1 MTQPTNISE
10 LRSRAEAG
18 DPRAQYMLAATLAS
32 SGVRDEADRWLHEA
46 AKNGEAD
53 ASYTLA
59 TRHLQTHKGA
69 VQALS
74 LLQGAAQRESNVAKR
89 LLAVLYAEGL
99 GVEAD
104 WRGAVMLVVDA
115 ARKGEI
121 EAQREIA
128 MLLLLANPDDAD
140 AMHLLENAANRD
152 AIAAAVYARRSINSG
167 LQDERTRSVI
177 EQLGAMR
184 YPNAAA
190 LYAAFNAASHLSAP
204 RVENRKHAPI
214 VWDGVL
220 QKLTDN
226 SPSAM
231 PAAESLCVEPEAIV
245 FRQAFSPEAC
255 EYIIAAAGRRL
266 APSQT
271 VDPGTGAS
279 RRDAYRTSL
288 TATLGPV
295 DLDLALV
302 AFNRRIARIAGNP
315 HCNGEFLSVLHYSP
329 GQEYKPHF
337 DWLPP
342 GEDFDRGGQRV
353 TTALLYL
360 NEDYEGGETHFLNPD
375 IEFKGAPG
383 DLLVFQNALAD
394 GSADKVSRHASR
406 PVTSGVKWIAS
417 KWFRGKKYNF

>member
-1 MTQPTNISE
+1 MTQPNIIE
-10 LRSRAEAG
+10 LRNRAEAG
-18 DPRAQYMLAATLAS
+18 EPRAQYMLAAALSS
-32 SGVRDEADRWLHEA
+32 SGARDEADRWLHEA

-69 VQALS
+69 AQALA
-74 LLQGAAQRESNVAKR
+74 LLQGAAQSGSNVAKR
-89 LLAVLYAEGL
+89 LLAVLYAEGI

-104 WRGAVMLVVDA
+104 WRAAVRLVVDA
-115 ARKGEI
+115 ARTGDI

-140 AMHLLENAANRD
+140 AMNLLENAANRD
-152 AIAAAVYARRSINSG
+152 AIAAAVYARRSISSG
-167 LQDERTRSVI
+167 MVDARTRSVI
-177 EQLGAMR
+177 EHLSAMR

-190 LYAAFNAASHLSAP
+190 LYTAFNAASHLSPLQAE
-204 RVENRKHAPI
+204 RRKHAPI
-214 VWDGVL
+214 VWEGVL
-220 QKLTDN
+220 QKMTD
-226 SPSAM
+226 SAPM
-231 PAAESLCVEPEAIV
+231 TIPVAEPLCAAPESIV
-245 FRQAFSPEAC
+245 FRRAFSPEAC

-342 GEDFDRGGQRV
+342 GDDFDRGGQRV
-353 TTALLYL
+353 TTALVYL
-360 NEDYEGGETHFLNPD
+360 NEEYAGGETHFINPD
-375 IEFKGAPG
+375 IQFKGGLG

-394 GSADKVSRHASR
+394 GSADKVSRHASL
-406 PVTSGVKWIAS
+406 PVTNGAKWIAS

>member
-1 MTQPTNISE
+1 MTQPDISK
-10 LRSRAEAG
+10 LKSRAQAG
-18 DPRAQYMLAATLAS
+18 DARAQYMLAAMLAS
-32 SGVRDEADRWLHEA
+32 SGAQDEADRWLHEA

-59 TRHLQTHKGA
+59 TRHLQSHKGA
-69 VQALS
+69 AQALA
-74 LLQGAAQRESNVAKR
+74 LLQGAAQHGSIVAKR
-89 LLAVLYAEGL
+89 LTAVLYAEGL

-104 WRGAVMLVVDA
+104 WRGAVELVIDA
-115 ARKGEI
+115 ARKGDI

-140 AMHLLENAANRD
+140 AMHLLENAANKD
-152 AIAAAVYARRSINSG
+152 AIAAAVYARLSINSRS
-167 LQDERTRSVI
+167 LSTRTRRLI
-177 EQLGAMR
+177 EHLGALR
-184 YPNAAA
+184 YPNAGA
-190 LYAAFNAASHLSAP
+190 LNAAFNAASRLTTPQAESRQHT
-204 RVENRKHAPI
+204 PI
-214 VWDGVL
+214 VWDSAL
-220 QKLTDN
+220 RKLVDYA
-226 SPSAM
+226 PSAL
-231 PAAESLCVEPEAIV
+231 PVAESLCAEPEAIV

-295 DLDLALV
+295 DQDLALV

-342 GEDFDRGGQRV
+342 GDDFDRGGQRV
-353 TTALLYL
+353 TTALVYL
-360 NEDYEGGETHFLNPD
+360 NDDYAGGETHFINPD
-375 IEFKGAPG
+375 IRFKGAPG
-383 DLLVFQNALAD
+383 DMLVFQNALAD
-394 GSADKVSRHASR
+394 GSADKVSRHASL
-406 PVTSGVKWIAS
+406 PVTNGAKWIAS

>member
-1 MTQPTNISE
+1 MAQPSISE

-18 DPRAQYMLAATLAS
+18 EPRAQYMLAATLAS
-32 SGVRDEADRWLHEA
+32 SGARDEADRWLHEA

-59 TRHLQTHKGA
+59 TRHLQSHAGA
-69 VQALS
+69 EQALA
-74 LLQGAAQRESNVAKR
+74 LLQDAARHGSIVAKR

-104 WRGAVMLVVDA
+104 WRAAVELVIDA
-115 ARKGEI
+115 ARAGDI

-128 MLLLLANPDDAD
+128 MLLLFAHRDDAD

-152 AIAAAVYARRSINSG
+152 AIAAAVYARLSINSG
-167 LQDERTRSVI
+167 LLDARTRSLI
-177 EQLGAMR
+177 QHLGGMR

-190 LYAAFNAASHLSAP
+190 LQAAFNAASHLSTP
-204 RVENRKHAPI
+204 QVMRRPHDSI
-214 VWDGVL
+214 IWDIVL
-220 QKLTDN
+220 QKLIDKA
-226 SPSAM
+226 PLDM
-231 PAAESLCVEPEAIV
+231 PVAEALCAEPEAIV

-255 EYIIAAAGRRL
+255 EYIIAAAGRHL

-271 VDPGTGAS
+271 VDPNTGAS

-302 AFNRRIARIAGNP
+302 AINQRIARIAGNP
-315 HCNGEFLSVLHYSP
+315 HCNGEFLSVLHYAP

-337 DWLPP
+337 DWLPS
-342 GEDFDRGGQRV
+342 GDDFDRGGQRV
-353 TTALLYL
+353 TTALVYL
-360 NEDYEGGETHFLNPD
+360 NDDYAGGETHFINPD
-375 IEFKGAPG
+375 IRFKGAPG

-394 GSADKVSRHASR
+394 GSADKVSRHASL
-406 PVTSGVKWIAS
+406 PVTNGAKWIAS